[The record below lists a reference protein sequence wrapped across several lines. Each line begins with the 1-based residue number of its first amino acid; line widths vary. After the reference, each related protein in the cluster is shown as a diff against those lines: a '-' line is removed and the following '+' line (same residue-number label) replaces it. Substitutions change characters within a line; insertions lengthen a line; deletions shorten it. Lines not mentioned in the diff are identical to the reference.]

1 MKKYYIIVSYIEISL
16 TKDEELKGGLQNM
29 GLEVIKSFDEDL
41 NQWRVKPIGEID
53 IYTSADFKNT
63 LLKLIEEK
71 NTDINIIG
79 TSLDYIDSTGLGVL
93 ISVIKQMKESE
104 TTIIISDIKP
114 SIKKLLEL
122 TSLDKVFTIKE

>member
-1 MKKYYIIVSYIEISL
+1 
-16 TKDEELKGGLQNM
+16 M
-29 GLEVIKSFDEDL
+29 GLEVIKKFDDEK
-41 NQWRVKPIGEID
+41 NEWIVKPIGEID

-63 LLKLIEEK
+63 LLNLIEEK
-71 NTDINIIG
+71 NTDINIVC

-93 ISVIKQMKESE
+93 ISVLKQMKESN
-104 TTIIISDIKP
+104 TTIIITDIKP

>member
-1 MKKYYIIVSYIEISL
+1 M
-16 TKDEELKGGLQNM
+16 GLQIN
-29 GLEVIKSFDEDL
+29 KNFDEKL
-41 NQWRVKPIGEID
+41 NHWKVVPIGEID
-53 IYTSADFKNT
+53 IYTSEDFKDI

-71 NTDINIIG
+71 NIDIKIIG

-93 ISVIKQMKESE
+93 ISVLKQMKEQG

-122 TSLDKVFTIKE
+122 TSLDKVFTIEE

>member
-1 MKKYYIIVSYIEISL
+1 MKVSIQ
-16 TKDEELKGGLQNM
+16 KKEELKGGLKDM
-29 GLEVIKSFDEDL
+29 GLQVMKSFDERL

-93 ISVIKQMKESE
+93 ISVIKQMKEYE
-104 TTIIISDIKP
+104 TTIIITDIKP

>member
-1 MKKYYIIVSYIEISL
+1 
-16 TKDEELKGGLQNM
+16 M
-29 GLEVIKSFDEDL
+29 GLEVIKKFDDEK
-41 NQWRVKPIGEID
+41 NEWIVKPIGEVD

-63 LLKLIEEK
+63 LLSLIEEK
-71 NTDINIIG
+71 NTDINIVC

-93 ISVIKQMKESE
+93 ISVLKQMKESD
-104 TTIIISDIKP
+104 TTIIITDIKP

>member
-1 MKKYYIIVSYIEISL
+1 M
-16 TKDEELKGGLQNM
+16 GLQVM
-29 GLEVIKSFDEDL
+29 KSFDERL

-93 ISVIKQMKESE
+93 ISVIKQMKEYE
-104 TTIIISDIKP
+104 TTIIITDIKP

>member
-1 MKKYYIIVSYIEISL
+1 
-16 TKDEELKGGLQNM
+16 M
-29 GLEVIKSFDEDL
+29 GLEVIKKLDSDRNE
-41 NQWRVKPIGEID
+41 WIVKPIGEID
-53 IYTSADFKNT
+53 IYTSADFKNI

-71 NTDINIIG
+71 NTDINIVG

-93 ISVIKQMKESE
+93 ISVLKQMKESD
-104 TTIIISDIKP
+104 TSIIITEIKP

>member
-1 MKKYYIIVSYIEISL
+1 M
-16 TKDEELKGGLQNM
+16 GLQ
-29 GLEVIKSFDEDL
+29 VIKNFEDEL
-41 NQWRVKPIGEID
+41 NQWIVKPIGEID
-53 IYTSADFKNT
+53 IYSSAEFKDT

-71 NTDINIIG
+71 NVDINIIG

-104 TTIIISDIKP
+104 TTIIITDIKP

-122 TSLDKVFTIKE
+122 TSLDKIFTIKE

>member
-1 MKKYYIIVSYIEISL
+1 MGLQVIKRF
-16 TKDEELKGGLQNM
+16 DEE
-29 GLEVIKSFDEDL
+29 L

-53 IYTSADFKNT
+53 IYSSSDFKNI

-93 ISVIKQMKESE
+93 ISVIKQMKEYE
-104 TTIIISDIKP
+104 TTIIITDIKP